1 MLLIGLA
8 DAIYL
13 GNDGED
19 ALRLEEMIRVKCI
32 NLYKHFAFFALGFVW
47 ILDKLEI
54 KATELMLFF
63 RKYRFMFFA

>member
-13 GNDGED
+13 GNGGED

-32 NLYKHFAFFALGFVW
+32 NLYKHFAFFLLWTLSGFSTS
-47 ILDKLEI
+47 LK
-54 KATELMLFF
+54 
-63 RKYRFMFFA
+63 